1 MQSRPMDSYGR
12 DLLNMVVA
20 FNIMFQSGSNEADN
34 DWKED
39 GKGNLIKE
47 TGDNAQTLR
56 AHSIII
62 IRMQMSAKQLLSAC
76 MKQ

>member
-12 DLLNMVVA
+12 DLLNMGVA
-20 FNIMFQSGSNEADN
+20 FNIMFQSGSNEEDN

-47 TGDNAQTLR
+47 TRDNAQTLR

-62 IRMQMSAKQLLSAC
+62 IRMQMSAKQLLIAS